1 MPRRFEEVQSDLF
14 RESGVNATTDERK
27 IARYATTMVR
37 QGSWGRFPFVRG
49 TLHRITP
56 SDVEDYADAEF
67 NGYDH
72 ELAWS
77 RPLRPDDVGRVY
89 VSINDGH
96 NRAWA
101 ARVARIP
108 IRVRVF

>member
-1 MPRRFEEVQSDLF
+1 MSRRFEEVQSDLF
-14 RESGVNATTDERK
+14 RESGVNATTSERK
-27 IARYATTMVR
+27 IGKYAATMVR
-37 QGSWGRFPFVRG
+37 RGGWGRFPSIRG
-49 TLHRITP
+49 SLHQVTP
-56 SDVEDYADAEF
+56 ADVEDYDEAEF
-67 NGYDH
+67 KGWEH

-77 RPLRPDDVGRVY
+77 RPLRANDVGRIY

-101 ARVARIP
+101 ARAARIP